1 MKVESPFWNEPR
13 YMDDKIELFDGEY
26 ILMSNR
32 PVCLKE
38 MGVPDDFDMTP
49 FSHDTK
55 IDFEQLRGY
64 LDVID
69 KRM

>member
-1 MKVESPFWNEPR
+1 
-13 YMDDKIELFDGEY
+13 MDDEIALFDGEY

-32 PVCLKE
+32 PVSLKD
-38 MGVPDDFDMTP
+38 MGVPEGFDITP

-64 LDVID
+64 LDVTNS
-69 KRM
+69 RV